1 MILKKTFISLL
12 SVLLVIAPLQLF
24 AQSLPGGLFN
34 SIVVQNKW
42 FANQERVQSPY
53 TQQACLQNNGVYKN
67 QRLYLNADQDNDGL
81 KDYKYGSS
89 TFHLKDNMLYYGDAS
104 TDYRLAL
111 ITPKGIPLDNG
122 NAISIGSTVYYY
134 TPAANSNIFSLFN
147 NNTSY
152 PIDTNRAWYR
162 FSKVAPINQPVRAIT
177 SEAVLIEQPSTALNP
192 VDRMMQVAY
201 QLRYATYRS
210 INNNINSDYQVFPV
224 ANMNDFSSLWS
235 VNSWYLKNPIQDNGW
250 YGPSWNTDYQQT
262 DATIPTKAINR
273 WPERTHGLECLNYHF
288 SRCGDGY
295 IDVSGQQPINGSTTQ
310 PHPISDS
317 GVSETC
323 DPGTNLSSY
332 TDDVMPNGAT
342 PTAYYNCTATCTI
355 VNNPQSPILVYTK
368 TVRNVTTNNNN
379 GQFVEADSQSSAVI
393 VKTWDVVQ
401 YQITINRT
409 WWPVTNTILTDP
421 AVTNN
426 GFSISAYS
434 INGGSQIPVSIFP
447 IAGINLTSQL
457 NTSSPVVVTLYG
469 TVTNPTATQ
478 FVNTATLTDPA
489 YPAGVPTTSPGS
501 NVAWTVLDNIPPLT
515 PDVSIKKEVEVSLN
529 SNTRQELSTTNPGQT
544 VRFKITY
551 KNISSVNALN
561 ALITDTLPTW
571 LTCVSA
577 VHQDGAA
584 IPCVSNGISY
594 TEATMNPWV
603 EKYIIITATITS
615 TISTGVTTNTA
626 NIQLPWWPVKSD
638 PAQVQPQS
646 ITDFLVTKR
655 ILSGAVVPGT
665 VIKYE
670 IGFKNTGNT
679 PINSYM
685 LTDPLQSSTYV
696 AGSSRLN
703 NSILITPSYISN
715 LLTRWCNTTNTALNG
730 QTVCPL
736 QAWASGTIVFDV
748 LVN

>member
-1 MILKKTFISLL
+1 MFLKKSFISLL
-12 SVLLVIAPLQLF
+12 SVLLVFAPLQLF
-24 AQSLPGGLFN
+24 AQSLPWGLFN
-34 SIVVQNKW
+34 SIVAQNKW

-81 KDYKYGSS
+81 KDYKYGTS
-89 TFHLKDNMLYYGDAS
+89 TFHLKDNMLYYGDVS

-111 ITPKGIPLDNG
+111 ITPRWISLDNG
-122 NAISIGSTVYYY
+122 NATSIGSTVYYY
-134 TPAANSNIFSLFN
+134 TPAANSNVFSLLN

-162 FSKVAPINQPVRAIT
+162 FSKVAPLNQPVRAIT

-210 INNNINSDYQVFPV
+210 INNNTNSDYQVFPV

-235 VNSWYLKNPIQDNGW
+235 TNSWYLKNPIQDNGW
-250 YGPSWNTDYQQT
+250 YGPSWNVDYQQT
-262 DATIPTKAINR
+262 DATITTKAINR
-273 WPERTHGLECLNYHF
+273 WPERTHGLECLNYHL

-310 PHPISDS
+310 PYPISDG
-317 GVSETC
+317 GVSESC
-323 DPGTNLSSY
+323 DPGANLSSY

-342 PTAYYNCTATCTI
+342 PTTYYNCTATCTI
-355 VNNPQSPILVYTK
+355 NNNPQSPILVYTK
-368 TVRNVTTNNNN
+368 TVRNVTTNSNN
-379 GQFVEADSQSSAVI
+379 GQFVEADSQSSAVVI
-393 VKTWDVVQ
+393 HTGDVVQ

-409 WWPVTNTILTDP
+409 WWPVTNTILSDVLP
-421 AVTNN
+421 ANN
-426 GFSISAYS
+426 GFNVSAYS
-434 INGGSQIPVSIFP
+434 INGWAQVSATTFP
-447 IAGINLTSQL
+447 STNITSLLNAG
-457 NTSSPVVVTLYG
+457 PVVVTLYG
-469 TVTNPTATQ
+469 TVGNPTATT
-478 FVNTATLTDPA
+478 FVNTATITDPA

-501 NVAWTVLDNIPPLT
+501 NVAWTVLDNTPPLT

-529 SNTRQELSTTNPGQT
+529 SNTRQELSTVNPGQT

-561 ALITDTLPTW
+561 ALITDTLPSW

-577 VHQDGAA
+577 VHQDGAV

-603 EKYIIITATITS
+603 EKYIIITATVSS

-646 ITDFLVTKR
+646 VTDFVVTKR
-655 ILSGAVVPGT
+655 ILSGAVIPGT

-679 PINSYM
+679 PINSYT

-703 NSILITPSYISN
+703 NSILITPSYVAN
-715 LLTRWCNTTNTALNG
+715 LLTRWCNSTNTALNG

>member
-1 MILKKTFISLL
+1 MKKLISLVL
-12 SVLLVIAPLQLF
+12 SLTLFVSSWF
-24 AQSLPGGLFN
+24 AQVVSSLPYAMMDGKSVSQQHFF
-34 SIVVQNKW
+34 S
-42 FANQERVQSPY
+42 QSQIAVPY
-53 TQQACLQNNGVYKN
+53 TQSQCLLNNGVYKN
-67 QRLYLNADQDNDGL
+67 VRNYLWSDINNDGI
-81 KDYKYGSS
+81 KDYGNPTY
-89 TFHLKDNMLYYGDAS
+89 LADNFRVVGNENTRYAH
-104 TDYRLAL
+104 L
-111 ITPKGIPLDNG
+111 ITADLTNI
-122 NAISIGSTVYYY
+122 YYY
-134 TPAANSNIFSLFN
+134 LPQSSMMTLWYNNINFPLSANRL
-147 NNTSY
+147 
-152 PIDTNRAWYR
+152 WYR
-162 FSKVAPINQPVRAIT
+162 QSKIAPVNQRVRAIS
-177 SEAVLIEQPSTALNP
+177 SEPTLLQAPNTTNLA
-192 VDRMMQVAY
+192 DRIIQVAY
-201 QLRYATYRS
+201 QIVYKSY
-210 INNNINSDYQVFPV
+210 NNKWSVADNFYQFFPV
-224 ANMNDFSSLWS
+224 QTGGDFSSNL
-235 VNSWYLKNPIQDNGW
+235 
-250 YGPSWNTDYQQT
+250 PSWFLNSSYDHNAWWGPIWPNNYTQTGQNIMSPSITWWPANTH
-262 DATIPTKAINR
+262 
-273 WPERTHGLECLNYHF
+273 WLECLNYHL

-310 PHPISDS
+310 PYPISDS

-323 DPGTNLSSY
+323 DPGANLSSY

-355 VNNPQSPILVYTK
+355 NNNPQSPILVYTK
-368 TVRNVTTNNNN
+368 TVRNVTTNSNN
-379 GQFVEADSQSSAVI
+379 GQFVEADSQSSAVV
-393 VKTWDVVQ
+393 VKTWDIVQ

-409 WWPVTNTILTDP
+409 WWPVTNTILSDVLP
-421 AVTNN
+421 ANN
-426 GFSISAYS
+426 GFNISAYS
-434 INGGSQIPVSIFP
+434 INGWTQISATTFP
-447 IAGINLTSQL
+447 STNITSLLNAG
-457 NTSSPVVVTLYG
+457 PVVVTLYG
-469 TVTNPTATQ
+469 TVGNPTATA
-478 FVNTATLTDPA
+478 FVNTATITDPA

-501 NVAWTVLDNIPPLT
+501 NVAWTVLNTPPLT

-529 SNTRQELSTTNPGQT
+529 SNTRQELSTVNPGQT

-561 ALITDTLPTW
+561 ALVTDTLPAW

-577 VHQDGAA
+577 LHQDGAA

-603 EKYIIITATITS
+603 EKYIIITATVSS

-646 ITDFLVTKR
+646 ITDFVVTKR
-655 ILSGAVVPGT
+655 ILSGAVIPGT

-703 NSILITPSYISN
+703 NSILITPSYVSN